1 MISYSTTY
9 TFPMVKCPKNAPN
22 TKLDFYDAFL
32 KDVNRERDSGHNI
45 IVCGDFNTAHKEI
58 DLARPRENSNISGF
72 FRLRGH
78 GLTLSS
84 KTVTSTHSGHSTRNQ
99 DNTHGGVTGQE
110 PVK

>member
-1 MISYSTTY
+1 MSEER
-9 TFPMVKCPKNAPN
+9 PKY
-22 TKLDFYDAFL
+22 KLDFYDAFL